1 MDVSLLVQGQRWTA
15 YTEARSKSSWWWVSP
30 LYHLGCC
37 LWECLWSDPI
47 ITFTGWCPTCL
58 RSDCLTEAA
67 TLLKVGL
74 SPPKW
79 FHSLT
84 APSAGNLWQPW
95 TWSLRIMTTCKN
107 FNERRCTLSFRQA
120 VLSSLPL
127 VFTCLHFCPFTVLT
141 VRSTVVAGVIHFPPS
156 RNRIESNFRKAF

>member
-15 YTEARSKSSWWWVSP
+15 YTGARSKSSWWWVSP

-95 TWSLRIMTTCKN
+95 TWSISHLLSPPWTTAREFCTYASLCSRGASEKSKN
-107 FNERRCTLSFRQA
+107 LLLTRASLFPRDATSPAHSLFVEGA
-120 VLSSLPL
+120 VRVELIFS
-127 VFTCLHFCPFTVLT
+127 
-141 VRSTVVAGVIHFPPS
+141 
-156 RNRIESNFRKAF
+156 